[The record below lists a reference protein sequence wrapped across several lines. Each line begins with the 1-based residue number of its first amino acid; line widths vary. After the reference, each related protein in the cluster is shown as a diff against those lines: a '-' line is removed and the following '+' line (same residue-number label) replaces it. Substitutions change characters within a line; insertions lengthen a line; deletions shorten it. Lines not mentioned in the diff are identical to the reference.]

1 MFAREFRK
9 DVFRLEN
16 NLATKS
22 KELNPKITDV
32 LGIDFGSTSTKL
44 VRLRKSGDSFSLVD
58 ADVMPAFEL
67 EEEGGDSKLNIPK
80 KLNAPYVGA
89 AVTGEDCHV
98 RFMFISS
105 SLNDARAIQQR
116 VGKSLSLGRDFRV
129 GYSIVERGKDALDHK
144 VLAAAIP
151 QIEVQN
157 TRRLFTD
164 PHASMISMEISGLS
178 ALNSFSHT
186 PAVQEAEGIVCYI
199 EAGASSVFVSFFLN
213 GALRLVRKFDH
224 GSLYIQ
230 RRIQDVLNIN
240 EDDALTVL
248 FEDANPLMDQSLD
261 PISTM
266 TQEISISCKFVERN
280 ENSRIQKVY
289 ASGGLSYSPY
299 WSFTLSEIMGV
310 EPEVWN
316 PFEANGISSYPKGV
330 YGVESMFAPAVGAA
344 LALLLSDS

>member
-1 MFAREFRK
+1 M
-9 DVFRLEN
+9 
-16 NLATKS
+16 ATKS
-22 KELNPKITDV
+22 KEQPPKITDV

-44 VRLRKSGDSFSLVD
+44 VRLKKTGNSLQLVD
-58 ADVMPAFEL
+58 ADVMPPFEL
-67 EEEGGDSKLNIPK
+67 EDMEGEIKLNIPK

-89 AVTGEDCHV
+89 AVTGKDCYV

-105 SLNDARAIQQR
+105 NLNDARAIQQR
-116 VGKSLSLGRDFRV
+116 VGKSLSLGREFRV
-129 GYSIVERGKDALDHK
+129 GYSIVERGKEALDHK

-151 QIEVQN
+151 QVEVQN
-157 TRRLFTD
+157 VRRLFATHH
-164 PHASMISMEISGLS
+164 PSLISMEIAGLS

-186 PAVQEAEGIVCYI
+186 DAVQKTEGIVCYI
-199 EAGASSVFVSFFLN
+199 EAGASSLFVSFFLG

-224 GSLYIQ
+224 GSVYIQ

-248 FEDANPLMDQSLD
+248 FEDANPLLDQSLD

-280 ENSRIQKVY
+280 ENSRIEKVY
-289 ASGGLSYSPY
+289 MSGGLSYSPY

-310 EPEVWN
+310 EPQVWN

-330 YGVESMFAPAVGAA
+330 YGVESMFSPAVGAA
-344 LALLLSDS
+344 LAVLPVNA

>member
-1 MFAREFRK
+1 MPTKPK
-9 DVFRLEN
+9 D
-16 NLATKS
+16 S
-22 KELNPKITDV
+22 QPKITDA

-44 VRLRKSGDSFSLVD
+44 VRLRKAGGSLSLVE

-67 EEEGGDSKLNIPK
+67 GVEAIEAKLNIPK
-80 KLNAPYVGA
+80 KLNAPYAAA
-89 AVTGEDCHV
+89 AVTGGDSHV

-105 SLNDARAIQQR
+105 TLNDGRAIQQR
-116 VGKSLSLGRDFRV
+116 VGKSLSLGREHRV

-144 VLAAAIP
+144 VLAAGI
-151 QIEVQN
+151 QQVEVQN
-157 TRRLFTD
+157 LRKLFD
-164 PHASMISMEISGLS
+164 AHHPSLISLEVAGLA

-186 PAVQEAEGIVCYI
+186 PVVKEAEGIVCYL
-199 EAGASSVFVSFFLN
+199 EAGASSIFVSFFLN
-213 GALRLVRKFDH
+213 GELRLVRKFDH

-248 FEDANPLMDQSLD
+248 FEDATPLLDQSLD

-266 TQEISISCKFVERN
+266 IQEISISCKFVERN

-289 ASGGLSYSPY
+289 VSGGLSYSPY
-299 WSFTLSEIMGV
+299 WNYTLSEIMGV
-310 EPEVWN
+310 EPEIWN
-316 PFEANGISSYPKGV
+316 PFVPNGMKTYPKGV

-344 LALLLSDS
+344 LALFPKDS